1 MEFLLVLSVA
11 ADAPAHIHCN
21 RLINR
26 IHASNVAMTSGAG
39 DSRPD
44 VRRMDKMHVAR
55 LLVDPYP
62 RDWLLVD
69 VILPDTGNLWMG
81 HRNVLMTA
89 PAYFHGWVIGVPGIC
104 RCPVAVGAG
113 DMKLTHVDMVIKCNR
128 LSRTWC
134 ADPIGFSLMGSLGPE
149 KGHAERRWQ

>member
-81 HRNVLMTA
+81 HRNVLVTA
-89 PAYFHGWVIGVPGIC
+89 PTHFHGWVISVPGVC
-104 RCPVAVGAG
+104 RGPVTVGAG
-113 DMKLTHVDMVIKCNR
+113 DMKLTHMDMVIKCDR

-149 KGHAERRWQ
+149 KGHEERRRH